1 MDDRFSL
8 IKSDSM
14 NSNYNK
20 LLLFAASSV
29 IAAVGLN
36 SCVNKEYAHD
46 KEFDNEIVILKDID
60 FPIGSLDK
68 ISVADIIS
76 INDSDQMISQEENGD
91 YSFIFAGIKPFTA
104 NFTVPTFSFPLEEGA
119 VAGSHQI
126 SINTGSLAGQPGPST
141 NQKICLENLKVEKL
155 IKVNDS
161 FLLPYQIT
169 DIKSLET
176 NTNVKYKFF
185 TSEGAVYVAEGF
197 TMDFPDWLIIEK
209 NDNKN
214 DYVVEN
220 KGDNKN
226 VVRFL
231 NDVRIAA
238 ANDYTL
244 DFVIKTINFPEG
256 SIVDGGTDSQGRTC
270 KKVAFNNQKIVVEG
284 GVYLQTKDF
293 PTVPQNAELKM
304 QLDFSGF
311 AVQSA
316 NMQLNMKS
324 SVADQVVPIAA
335 YPEFFNMEGIV
346 IDLYDPHIVFTANN
360 QLPVSLD
367 FNADLNAYKN
377 SEVALSAHIGDASEN
392 GTSKFLIPSSST
404 SEIEYSALGE
414 GQNVGK
420 LPILRDIVK
429 VLPESISV
437 SDINVATTE
446 DYSDIVPGQ
455 SFTCSLD
462 YQLYAPLAFGP
473 DFRFVY
479 TMDIETSLEEF
490 GLKTASMMMK
500 VENTIPLTFNIETQ
514 ALNSDG
520 NPIESITV
528 QMEGNI
534 AAGVQSSPSENEV
547 KLTLTS
553 ADDEISFQSL
563 KFKFTATAPTS
574 QFQGVPLNKNQ
585 YINISS
591 VSLKLPEGIN
601 IDLN

>member
-1 MDDRFSL
+1 
-8 IKSDSM
+8 M
-14 NSNYNK
+14 NSNYKK
-20 LLLFAASSV
+20 LLLFAVSSV
-29 IAAVGLN
+29 IAAAGLN

-68 ISVADIIS
+68 ILVTDLIPVDD
-76 INDSDQMISQEENGD
+76 NNQMISLDENGD
-91 YSFIFAGIKPFTA
+91 YSFQLNGQNTFSAS
-104 NFTVPTFSFPLEEGA
+104 FTVPSFTLPLEED
-119 VAGSHQI
+119 VLDGSQQI
-126 SINTGSLAGQPGPST
+126 SINTESLAGLPSPST
-141 NQKICLENLKVEKL
+141 NQQIRLENLKVEKM
-155 IKVNDS
+155 IKVDDS
-161 FLLPYQIT
+161 LLPYQIA
-169 DIKSLET
+169 DIKSVET
-176 NTNVKYKFF
+176 NTIVTYSFK
-185 TSEGAVYVAEGF
+185 TSEGATYIAQGF
-197 TMDFPDWLIIEK
+197 TIDFPNWLTIEK
-209 NDNKN
+209 SDNN
-214 DYVVEN
+214 TDYIVEN
-220 KGDNKN
+220 QGDNKS

-231 NDVRIAA
+231 NDVRVSSLS
-238 ANDYTL
+238 DYTL
-244 DFVIKTINFPEG
+244 EFLVKTINIPAG
-256 SIVDGGTDSQGRTC
+256 CIVDGGTDSQGHPC
-270 KKVAFNNQKIVVEG
+270 KKIAINENDSKIVVEG
-284 GVYLQTKDF
+284 DVYLQTKDF
-293 PTVPQNAELKM
+293 PTIPRTVDLNM
-304 QLDFSGF
+304 QLDLSGF
-311 AVQSA
+311 SVISA
-316 NMQLNMKS
+316 NMLLSMNIA
-324 SVADQVVPIAA
+324 VPDQVVSISS

-377 SEVALSAHIGDASEN
+377 SDLVLSAHIGDASEN

-429 VLPESISV
+429 TLPESISV
-437 SDINVATTE
+437 SDINVATIE

-455 SFTCSLD
+455 AFTCSLD
-462 YQLYAPLAFGP
+462 YQLYTPLAFGP
-473 DFRFVY
+473 DFRFVH

-500 VENTIPLTFNIETQ
+500 VENTIPLNFNIETQ
-514 ALNSDG
+514 ALNSEG
-520 NPIESITV
+520 NPIKSITV

-534 AAGVQSSPSENEV
+534 AAGVQSSPSENVV

-553 ADDEISFQSL
+553 ADEEISFKSL